1 VRAVSLERAP
11 EPTLYI
17 PHAQNPWPSLTLVIS
32 SSRPPDA
39 VALDAV
45 AIVRNLDP
53 TRPVYAMRSL
63 DETISRL
70 LAPRRFQTALMSG
83 FAVAALT
90 LAVLGVYGMLAHS
103 VTQRSRELGVRMALG
118 ARRREI
124 LRLCLQRGLAR
135 VAIGLGLGLL
145 AALALSRLLESLLFG
160 LTPRDP
166 LAYAGAFVILIAAGL
181 AASAVPALRAA
192 RLDPVEALRHD

>member
-1 VRAVSLERAP
+1 
-11 EPTLYI
+11 
-17 PHAQNPWPSLTLVIS
+17 
-32 SSRPPDA
+32 
-39 VALDAV
+39 
-45 AIVRNLDP
+45 
-53 TRPVYAMRSL
+53 
-63 DETISRL
+63 
-70 LAPRRFQTALMSG
+70 MSG

-145 AALALSRLLESLLFG
+145 AALALSRQLESLLFG

-166 LAYAGAFVILIAAGL
+166 LAYAGAFVILLAAGL